1 MRYIIQ
7 KLVRTNRVIYTL
19 WYKLWRSK
27 TGDRVVLPKPGD
39 RLYFDGYPRSGNT
52 YLAGMIHY
60 FFPDTIGS
68 SHLHA
73 IAPLKIALK
82 NKVPCLIII
91 RNPRDCVASN
101 HFRKTNGKFVNQDL
115 LNAQLLEYVDYY
127 EFVLKKIN
135 NLALVNFEDVI
146 SNPRG
151 VLNKLNKQLQLNTGI
166 EIDENQI
173 REYDTFMMMKEK
185 EKKAVSSSLP
195 NEKRKTYKSKIVN
208 LIESNPNYP
217 RALKIYETLIQ
228 KV

>member
-1 MRYIIQ
+1 M
-7 KLVRTNRVIYTL
+7 
-19 WYKLWRSK
+19 
-27 TGDRVVLPKPGD
+27 
-39 RLYFDGYPRSGNT
+39 
-52 YLAGMIHY
+52 
-60 FFPDTIGS
+60 
-68 SHLHA
+68 
-73 IAPLKIALK
+73 
-82 NKVPCLIII
+82 
-91 RNPRDCVASN
+91 
-101 HFRKTNGKFVNQDL
+101 
-115 LNAQLLEYVDYY
+115 
-127 EFVLKKIN
+127 
-135 NLALVNFEDVI
+135 NFEDVI